1 MKTCHFNGNDSEIKP
16 YRLCIGNVSKD
27 FILDSSKKK
36 TELKGDT
43 KAFSVHYDSIN
54 INDILN
60 MHRFLMKET

>member
-1 MKTCHFNGNDSEIKP
+1 MFQKISYLIV
-16 YRLCIGNVSKD
+16 R
-27 FILDSSKKK
+27 KK

-43 KAFSVHYDSIN
+43 KAFSVHYDSID